1 MNPTYSPGSLSEA
14 SSRTSEATRETVE
27 LNTGRKRQAL
37 LHAQQL
43 FENRVDWLTYFREIL
58 GVDGIVRQL
67 FPSQS
72 EYLAFEATP
81 EFAEIE
87 SQLFKLKSE
96 RRDPSPKEEP
106 TRVITV
112 RLPESVHEAL
122 RAEALDHQTSINKLC
137 IAKLLQAISEEIAP
151 PARRQDS
158 RGSALRSYAE
168 GVMPRTETEAK
179 SVDPVAV
186 SANQSGSME
195 SPGSTNEML

>member
-1 MNPTYSPGSLSEA
+1 MNPSFSPEFSREVPSSSPEA
-14 SSRTSEATRETVE
+14 SKTEVDLSSE
-27 LNTGRKRQAL
+27 RKRQAL

-43 FENRVDWLTYFREIL
+43 FANKVDWLTYFREIL

-67 FPSQS
+67 FPTQA

-96 RRDPSPKEEP
+96 RRNPAPKVEP

-112 RLPESVHEAL
+112 RMPESLHEAL

-137 IAKLLQAISEEIAP
+137 IAKLLQAISGEIAP
-151 PARRQDS
+151 PARRQESRPATQRAFSERPVNRLDS
-158 RGSALRSYAE
+158 E
-168 GVMPRTETEAK
+168 V
-179 SVDPVAV
+179 
-186 SANQSGSME
+186 GSM
-195 SPGSTNEML
+195 NEAH